1 MLSRASAARR
11 NPIAKATQ
19 QAASA
24 AIVLAANPERAMN
37 ANPYLMLGVRP
48 FINCCSVRTMHGG
61 SLMLPQVRDAMA
73 EASRHFVNL
82 DELMEAAG
90 RRLAELTGAEWGIVT
105 CGSAAAVALGT
116 AACVAGN
123 DPVRMLRLPFTEG
136 MVNRVLIPKT
146 QRFAYDQA
154 VRMIG
159 CHLVEIDSRE
169 DLDRALAEPVAMV
182 VLLGKQEHLGSLR
195 LEEIAAV
202 VKPRGIP
209 IMVDA
214 ASEHLERPSP
224 WLARG
229 ADLVVYSGGKFL
241 RGPQTSGL
249 LLGSKQLVQAAWS
262 NASPHQALGR
272 QMKASKEDIVGV
284 LAAVEHW
291 IEERQ
296 HEAERQLWYEE
307 LEVNGERL
315 GEVNGA
321 ALELFEPAGVDRVPR
336 LRVSWD
342 RWQYPLDGLAL
353 RQRVLDG
360 EPRIMLDDNSAT
372 ENSIAIDPFQLQ
384 PGEAAQVGDAIT
396 AALREANRH
405 APAPD
410 RPPGTEITGN
420 WELRVDFLQGSRVH
434 RLNLEQ
440 RGPELAG
447 HQRSTHFE
455 GPVSGW
461 LNGDQIQLSFTS
473 RYEGSTICYFFDG
486 EIRDD
491 SMSGTAMLGAAS
503 DQNHGI
509 VNRSQFGA
517 GSWQASRVG

>member
-1 MLSRASAARR
+1 
-11 NPIAKATQ
+11 
-19 QAASA
+19 
-24 AIVLAANPERAMN
+24 MN
-37 ANPYLMLGVRP
+37 TNPYLTLGVRP

-73 EASRHFVNL
+73 EASRYFVNL
-82 DELMEAAG
+82 DELMAAAG
-90 RRLAELTGAEWGIVT
+90 QRLAELTGAEWGIVT

-123 DPVRMLRLPFTEG
+123 DPVKMLRLPFTEG
-136 MVNRVLIPKT
+136 MVNRVIIPKT

-159 CHLVEIDSRE
+159 CHLVEIDTRV
-169 DLDRALAEPVAMV
+169 DLEKALAEPVAMV

-195 LEEIAAV
+195 LEEIAGAV
-202 VKPRGIP
+202 RPRGIP

-224 WLARG
+224 WLERG
-229 ADLVVYSGGKFL
+229 ADLVVYSGGKFM

-272 QMKASKEDIVGV
+272 PMKVSKEDIIGV
-284 LAAVEHW
+284 LTAVEHW
-291 IEERQ
+291 FEDRD
-296 HEAERQLWYEE
+296 HAAERQRWYDD
-307 LEVNGERL
+307 LEVIAERVGALHGAGGEL
-315 GEVNGA
+315 I
-321 ALELFEPAGVDRVPR
+321 EPSGVDRVPR
-336 LRVSWD
+336 LRVFWD

-353 RQRVLDG
+353 RQRALEG

-372 ENSIAIDPFQLQ
+372 ENSIAIDPFQLRR
-384 PGEAAQVGDAIT
+384 GEAAQVGDAIT
-396 AALREANRH
+396 AALRAANKA
-405 APAPD
+405 APAPAD
-410 RPPGTEITGN
+410 ELPTEIAGD
-420 WELRVDFLQGSRVH
+420 WELHVDFLQGSRTH

-440 RGPELAG
+440 QGSELAG
-447 HQRSTHFE
+447 QQSSTHFE

-486 EIRDD
+486 EVRDGK
-491 SMSGTAMLGAAS
+491 MSGTAMLGAAS

-509 VNRSQFGA
+509 VNRSQFGS
-517 GSWQASRVG
+517 GHWHASRVA

>member
-1 MLSRASAARR
+1 
-11 NPIAKATQ
+11 
-19 QAASA
+19 
-24 AIVLAANPERAMN
+24 
-37 ANPYLMLGVRP
+37 
-48 FINCCSVRTMHGG
+48 
-61 SLMLPQVRDAMA
+61 
-73 EASRHFVNL
+73 
-82 DELMEAAG
+82 
-90 RRLAELTGAEWGIVT
+90 
-105 CGSAAAVALGT
+105 
-116 AACVAGN
+116 
-123 DPVRMLRLPFTEG
+123 
-136 MVNRVLIPKT
+136 
-146 QRFAYDQA
+146 
-154 VRMIG
+154 MIG
-159 CHLVEIDSRE
+159 CHLVEIETRE

-224 WLARG
+224 WLVRG

-249 LLGSKQLVQAAWS
+249 LLGSKRLVQAAWS

-272 QMKASKEDIVGV
+272 PMKVSKEDIIGV
-284 LAAVEHW
+284 LAAVEALVRGARPCGRAAASGTTIW
-291 IEERQ
+291 RSSPSGLARCTAPGRELIE
-296 HEAERQLWYEE
+296 
-307 LEVNGERL
+307 
-315 GEVNGA
+315 
-321 ALELFEPAGVDRVPR
+321 PSGVDRVPR

-342 RWQYPLDGLAL
+342 RWQYPLEGLAL
-353 RQRVLDG
+353 RQQVLDG

-384 PGEAAQVGDAIT
+384 PGEAAQVGDAI
-396 AALREANRH
+396 AAVLREASRH
-405 APAPD
+405 APATA
-410 RPPGTEITGN
+410 RPPETEIAGD
-420 WELRVDFLQGSRVH
+420 WELRIDFLQGSRLH

-447 HQRSTHFE
+447 RQHSTHFE

-486 EIRDD
+486 EIRDGA
-491 SMSGTAMLGAAS
+491 MSGTAMLGAAS

-509 VNRSQFGA
+509 VNRSQFGP
-517 GSWQASRVG
+517 GRWQASRVA